1 MRNDHR
7 YDHDPNYNRKKK
19 KKDIPGD
26 DGCMPSCLDFFII
39 PLQFGVLGYQLLNL
53 I

>member
-1 MRNDHR
+1 MSHR

-19 KKDIPGD
+19 KRDVPGD
-26 DGCMPSCLDFFII
+26 DGCFPSCLDIFLL
-39 PLQFGVLGYQLLNL
+39 PLQIGILGYHFYQF

>member
-7 YDHDPNYNRKKK
+7 YDPDPIWSRKMMKM
-19 KKDIPGD
+19 DVPGE

-39 PLQFGVLGYQLLNL
+39 PLQLGVLGYQLLNL

>member
-1 MRNDHR
+1 MNHR

-19 KKDIPGD
+19 RHIPGD
-26 DGCMPSCLDFFII
+26 EGCFPSCLDIFLI
-39 PLQFGVLGYQLLNL
+39 PLQIGILGYQFYQL